1 MHRFL
6 GRLHEVLDG
15 VLDGGEVDRLWA
27 LSPEQLGECLREA
40 YAAVA
45 RLEQLTLAL
54 VAQADS
60 SDLAAYDGETSLVA
74 WLCDRTRIAPGVAK
88 RQIGLARGLEEHPLT
103 RTALAN
109 GAFPAASATVI
120 LAALDA
126 LPEEV
131 DGGVRAQAEEYLA
144 GQAHTH
150 DTHTLRR
157 LADHLEEVI
166 DPDGAD
172 ARLAD
177 QLARAEAR
185 AARTTL
191 VNLTHDEVTATTT
204 GSFRIPLLDGVRLQ
218 RMLEALLNP
227 GRPDPIPTDD
237 PATGAQLS
245 AEERR
250 GHALIELLNRIPTGR
265 LPQTGGCQP
274 TVVVTMELQTL
285 LGDLRAAHLDTGQAI
300 SPGQARRLAARHGLI
315 PAVLGTHSEVLDL
328 GRKARL
334 HNAKQRL
341 AMLIT
346 QHGTCAVQTCDR
358 PAATA
363 QAAHLIAWQHGGPT
377 DLTHGAL
384 LCSRHH
390 TLADHPDYQIEHL
403 RPGRIHIHRRQ

>member
-1 MHRFL
+1 MSVVNAEPPRRPVASRVAGVHRFL

-27 LSPEQLGECLREA
+27 VSPEQLGECVREA

-74 WLCDRTRIAPGVAK
+74 WLRDRVRLAPGVAK
-88 RQIGLARGLEEHPLT
+88 RQITLARGLEEHPLT
-103 RTALAN
+103 RAALAN

-126 LPEEV
+126 LPDEV
-131 DGGVRAQAEEYLA
+131 DSDLVAQAEEYLA
-144 GQAHTH
+144 GQAHAH

-172 ARLAD
+172 ARLAT

-204 GSFRIPLLDGVRLQ
+204 GSFRIPLLDGVR
-218 RMLEALLNP
+218 
-227 GRPDPIPTDD
+227 
-237 PATGAQLS
+237 
-245 AEERR
+245 
-250 GHALIELLNRIPTGR
+250 
-265 LPQTGGCQP
+265 
-274 TVVVTMELQTL
+274 
-285 LGDLRAAHLDTGQAI
+285 
-300 SPGQARRLAARHGLI
+300 
-315 PAVLGTHSEVLDL
+315 
-328 GRKARL
+328 
-334 HNAKQRL
+334 
-341 AMLIT
+341 
-346 QHGTCAVQTCDR
+346 
-358 PAATA
+358 
-363 QAAHLIAWQHGGPT
+363 
-377 DLTHGAL
+377 
-384 LCSRHH
+384 
-390 TLADHPDYQIEHL
+390 
-403 RPGRIHIHRRQ
+403 